1 MGGEGEI
8 AGGAFRHGRYRI
20 PVGVFPA
27 LEGEVG
33 IGVCRRG
40 EGELVR
46 YYGILGGAALREGAA
61 IRVVGD
67 RVADKL
73 GLGGNRRRL
82 GGHREATL
90 CGVAL
95 VVWCQGLCGR
105 SVAVV
110 GDGAY
115 RQLVAFLRDEEEV
128 YLGPVVDGLAGGY
141 GGVRAGGVHD
151 HYVQRRSLGGLLDGE
166 EVWEDRV
173 GRLRLRAR
181 LRGLRHR
188 RLR

>member
-1 MGGEGEI
+1 M
-8 AGGAFRHGRYRI
+8 
-20 PVGVFPA
+20 
-27 LEGEVG
+27 
-33 IGVCRRG
+33 CRRG

-166 EVWEDRV
+166 EVWEDWV

-188 RLR
+188 RLRQQGERSG

>member
-1 MGGEGEI
+1 M
-8 AGGAFRHGRYRI
+8 
-20 PVGVFPA
+20 
-27 LEGEVG
+27 
-33 IGVCRRG
+33 CRRG
-40 EGELVR
+40 RVNSSDTTVYWWGCPAEGT
-46 YYGILGGAALREGAA
+46 A

-95 VVWCQGLCGR
+95 VVRCQGLCGR
-105 SVAVV
+105 SVAIV
-110 GDGAY
+110 GDGAFH
-115 RQLVAFLRDEEEV
+115 QPVAFPRGEEEV
-128 YLGPVVDGLAGGY
+128 HLGPVVDGLAGGY
-141 GGVRAGGVHD
+141 GGERAAGIHD
-151 HYVQRRSLGGLLDGE
+151 HYVQRRTLGGLPDGE
-166 EVWEDRV
+166 EVWEDWV

-188 RLR
+188 RLSQQGERSG

>member
-1 MGGEGEI
+1 M
-8 AGGAFRHGRYRI
+8 AC
-20 PVGVFPA
+20 VGV
-27 LEGEVG
+27 GRVRSSDTMVYWVG
-33 IGVCRRG
+33 
-40 EGELVR
+40 LP
-46 YYGILGGAALREGAA
+46 LREGAA
-61 IRVVGD
+61 GRIVGD

-73 GLGGNRRRL
+73 GLGGNRHRL

-95 VVWCQGLCGR
+95 VVRCQGLRCR

-110 GDGAY
+110 GDGAF
-115 RQLVAFLRDEEEV
+115 RQSVAFLRGEEEV

-166 EVWEDRV
+166 EVWEDWV

-188 RLR
+188 RLRQQDERSG